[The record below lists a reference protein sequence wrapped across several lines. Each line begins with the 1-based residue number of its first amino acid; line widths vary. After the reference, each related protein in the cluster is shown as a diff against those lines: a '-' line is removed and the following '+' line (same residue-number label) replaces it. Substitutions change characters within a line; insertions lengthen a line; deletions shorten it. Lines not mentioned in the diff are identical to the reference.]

1 VAYSKYCA
9 PTISD
14 HYNLSFDADACRIV
28 RKHQF
33 TITPTYGAVG
43 RNTISLFK
51 PFILVIFS
59 IYIQLATFLLY
70 PLITTLTC
78 YPKPTASQPPFNS
91 SFTAT
96 NFKIPSTSSTNQT
109 KMSSHH
115 QSSRH
120 SSARPTAQH
129 QPSSSRTMPE
139 IAVMGTG
146 HSVSRNG
153 GYLEVP
159 ASRRPLT
166 SASHRSS
173 AGTRSASRGGM
184 LEVPQA
190 QAGRSSSGTR
200 SSASAS
206 HHSASHAKAGD
217 YLQVPGAQPGRSSSG
232 TRSGSGPGSHHPPSS
247 SRTVIGSRSGDH
259 REPSHHPSRSGDHRS
274 ADAMI
279 QRDQTPPASARPST
293 SRQPSSSMLPTSSR
307 QPSAH
312 TRAPAS
318 CQSSFA
324 MCPAPSGTTRHIMEY
339 EHTSVRYYTESTN

>member
-14 HYNLSFDADACRIV
+14 HYSLSFDADACHIV
-28 RKHQF
+28 REHQF
-33 TITPTYGAVG
+33 TITPTYGAVVETQYHCSTLHFG
-43 RNTISLFK
+43 HLLDICSARNL
-51 PFILVIFS
+51 PS
-59 IYIQLATFLLY
+59 IPSHRHTHQLNHLH
-70 PLITTLTC
+70 TC

-96 NFKIPSTSSTNQT
+96 NFTIPSTSSTNRT

-120 SSARPTAQH
+120 SSARPIAQR
-129 QPSSSRTMPE
+129 QPSSSPTMPE

-153 GYLEVP
+153 GYHEVP
-159 ASRRPLT
+159 ASHRPLT

-190 QAGRSSSGTR
+190 QVGRSSSGTR

-206 HHSASHAKAGD
+206 HHSASHSKAGD
-217 YLQVPGAQPGRSSSG
+217 YLQVPGAQPGRPSSG
-232 TRSGSGPGSHHPPSS
+232 TRSVSGSG
-247 SRTVIGSRSGDH
+247 
-259 REPSHHPSRSGDHRS
+259 SHHPSRSGDHRS
-274 ADAMI
+274 SSTAGAMV
-279 QRDQTPPASARPST
+279 QCAPSASARPST

-312 TRAPAS
+312 TRAPVS
-318 CQSSFA
+318 RQSSFA
-324 MCPAPSGTTRHIMEY
+324 MCPAPSGTTRHVMEY